1 MATQIKP
8 FDVSTTDV
16 SHVVIELFG
25 GDNNL
30 SSFVRKDLNEMVAG
44 NKGKFAV
51 LGLADFANTGGQV
64 VEITASKGMRV
75 VRKVG
80 EIDTGDPETLATFI
94 ARAMVTY
101 AAVPHRALGFWDHGT
116 GVFDE
121 QDLHEV
127 VLEGARARVAAKPGG
142 RSFPARRL
150 FIRRRDVGANAQV
163 RAMLHD
169 DTSGGVL
176 TNVEAAG
183 VLRAAFKRAGQ
194 TRKLDLI
201 FSDTCLNGMI
211 EVLDELEP
219 FAQVVVGS
227 EDLEPGDG
235 WDYERL
241 FKAMTAKPP
250 TTAAAWGRQAVD
262 SFKASYQPRTDQYPC
277 TLAAYKSTNTIPDR
291 FADFVKAVTPLGVDG
306 FRTLSFVRAETQSFA
321 RRDTYDLRDFATHV
335 TKEMKGAPKTAATA
349 LIASLDKARVGNAA
363 LGTDV
368 ADATGLAFWFPSDRR
383 AYAATHETYRK
394 LDFDLTT
401 HWADYLSTFLS

>member
-1 MATQIKP
+1 
-8 FDVSTTDV
+8 
-16 SHVVIELFG
+16 
-25 GDNNL
+25 
-30 SSFVRKDLNEMVAG
+30 
-44 NKGKFAV
+44 
-51 LGLADFANTGGQV
+51 
-64 VEITASKGMRV
+64 
-75 VRKVG
+75 
-80 EIDTGDPETLATFI
+80 
-94 ARAMVTY
+94 MVTY

-201 FSDTCLNGMI
+201 FSDTCLNGMV

-250 TTAAAWGRQAVD
+250 TTATAWGRQAVD
-262 SFKASYQPRTDQYPC
+262 AFKAYTNRPDQFPC
-277 TLAAYKSTNTIPDR
+277 TLAAFRRTRSHR
-291 FADFVKAVTPLGVDG
+291 FADLVAARPLGLAG
-306 FRTLSFVRAETQSFA
+306 RMTLLVREAPSA
-321 RRDTYDLRDFATHV
+321 SPGATPTTSATSRPASSAGGGEV
-335 TKEMKGAPKTAATA
+335 TWPAP
-349 LIASLDKARVGNAA
+349 LIASRQGPRPERRPGDGRRV
-363 LGTDV
+363 
-368 ADATGLAFWFPSDRR
+368 DATGLAFWFPSDRR
-383 AYAATHETYRK
+383 AFETTPRTYRE
-394 LDFDLTT
+394 LAFDLTA
-401 HWADYLSTFLS
+401 HWADYLAGPLPDSAGGRLDAKGRHRGG